1 MQAYLI
7 QHIGNLYR
15 KCTPRRRV
23 HRSAGQAIVELAL
36 ALTFLAYLFAA
47 AVDLGFAFK
56 SYQTLVNAT
65 AEASSYLAMRPS
77 VSCGA
82 NTTALCARQA
92 ADSIARIRFRG
103 EQGDRLRSFGG
114 STLDLNGDE
123 RDDAATVPPGFAN
136 FEQFIRARV
145 QIKAADATQVTT
157 TNTSLGVNGNFTESP
172 LCQERLIADI
182 YGRQCYI
189 VVISEMTYR
198 PFAIAPVVGDTMTI
212 RAISVKPIVN

>member
-1 MQAYLI
+1 MRPHVIHYI
-7 QHIGNLYR
+7 VSFGR
-15 KCTPRRRV
+15 KHSRV
-23 HRSAGQAIVELAL
+23 RLTRGAAGQAIVELTL

-65 AEASSYLAMRPS
+65 AEASSFLTIRPS
-77 VSCGA
+77 VSCGP
-82 NTTALCARQA
+82 NTSAQCARDE
-92 ADSIARIRFRG
+92 ADRIARIRFRG

-114 STLDLNGDE
+114 STLDLNA
-123 RDDAATVPPGFAN
+123 DDKDDRTTVPPGYAN

-145 QIKAADATQVTT
+145 QIKVADATQVTT
-157 TNTSLGVNGNFTESP
+157 TNSNFAVGGNFTESTA
-172 LCQERLIADI
+172 CRDRLVA
-182 YGRQCYI
+182 GLNGQCYI
-189 VVISEMTYR
+189 VVLTETTYR